1 VTREIFSRGRVPLNI
16 RLNQFEGPLDLLLRL
31 IDEAR
36 IDIRDI
42 FVSQITEQ
50 YLSMMDQ
57 TGGLDMDAASAFLA
71 MAATLLEIKS
81 RALLPRPPAPEPD
94 EDDAQLE
101 LIAQLERHREL
112 KLRAESLR
120 AREDETEGAFFKLPD
135 ECPPSDQDVI
145 WTNLT
150 VGALADA
157 WLRLL
162 HRASEREDA
171 AERLDA
177 PRRVLPRDAVTVEAF
192 MERIE
197 RRLRLGACEFGQL
210 FGVKPSRTLLVTG
223 FLALLELMR
232 QGRVVVRQA
241 AAFDAIMIEFVVD
254 T

>member
-1 VTREIFSRGRVPLNI
+1 MTQPSIKYVPVNVHLS
-16 RLNQFEGPLDLLLRL
+16 QFDGPLDLLLHL

-50 YLSMMDQ
+50 YLAVIELADD
-57 TGGLDMDAASAFLA
+57 LDMDAASAFLA

-81 RALLPRPPAPEPD
+81 RALLPRPPQPEPD
-94 EDDAQLE
+94 EDEARQALIRQLE
-101 LIAQLERHREL
+101 TYRAL
-112 KLRAESLR
+112 KLQADSLR
-120 AREDETEGAFFKLPD
+120 IREDETGGAFFKLPE
-135 ECPPSDQDVI
+135 ECPGSDQDVV

-150 VGALADA
+150 INALTDA

-162 HRASEREDA
+162 RRASEREDT
-171 AERLDA
+171 AERMDA
-177 PRRVLPRDAVTVEAF
+177 PRRVLPRDAVTIEAF

-197 RRLRLGACEFGQL
+197 RRLRLGACAFENL

-232 QGRVVVRQA
+232 QGRVTARQA
-241 AAFDAIMIEFVVD
+241 GAFGAIIIEPNNDAE
-254 T
+254 